1 MIQAIG
7 KIIIYGVFTVWCIFS
22 GYTLAENLIQLKV
35 PILVGIFCILVGIF
49 CILVLCTF
57 NGLIGY
63 YYNDLRKSEV
73 TRHLIGITLL
83 SLLLL

>member
-35 PILVGIFCILVGIF
+35 PILVGIFCILV
-49 CILVLCTF
+49 LCTF

>member
-35 PILVGIFCILVGIF
+35 PILVGIFCILV
-49 CILVLCTF
+49 LCTF

-63 YYNDLRKSEV
+63 
-73 TRHLIGITLL
+73 IITMTLENRR
-83 SLLLL
+83 SLDT